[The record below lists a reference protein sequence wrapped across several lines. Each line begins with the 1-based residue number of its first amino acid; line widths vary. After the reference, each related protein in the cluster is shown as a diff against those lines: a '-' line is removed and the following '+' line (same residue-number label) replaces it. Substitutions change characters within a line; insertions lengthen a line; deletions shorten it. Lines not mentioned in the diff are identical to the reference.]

1 MTDTADAPTSVFDL
15 DLPVLGPEVLEL
27 SRAESTEQLRT
38 LASEHWIVRNLMG
51 FVIFDYDDVTKILRD
66 KRWHNAVAKIPE
78 MMGITDPEILNRPP
92 SILAAEGDVHTR
104 LRRLVAKAFSP
115 RSADRLRP
123 FMREV
128 VNELIDPV
136 AASGRADIAV
146 DICEPYPIPIIC
158 ELLGAPRADWQSFS
172 RWAEDVLR
180 IFNGT
185 ALDEMEVIEQAR
197 LELNEYVVGLIDA
210 RRNDPRADLITDLIA
225 AEEEGDRL
233 STEELVTMVNAVI
246 VGGTDTTRNQL
257 GCAMSVFAEHPD
269 QWRLLADRP
278 DLAPNAV
285 EECMRYFGA
294 IRGTGRFASEDI
306 VYRDIHFPAGTF
318 VFPSLAAANADPG
331 VTADGTGHFDI
342 TREPVKGR
350 GQMTFGSGI
359 HYCLGASLARAELQE
374 ALPAARPA
382 DARSRC
388 RRRDHLEAGDDRD
401 LRSRP
406 LPRHVHPE
414 LTPRAVSET
423 PPHRRLAHR
432 RRRRPASVSEPPR
445 WRRFAHRIRV
455 SSVVDAGPTPLA
467 LHLAALRLA
476 LQPSTLTSRGSAS
489 SAGVWLAPGA
499 HRGVWRRG
507 VPRRAHDCGPAIAR
521 RRRPPGSAY
530 RDDRRRGRA
539 VSRVGTPKRSP
550 GRMSARPASRPCS
563 RAAHRARLT
572 R

>member
-1 MTDTADAPTSVFDL
+1 MTDTAAVPTSVFDL
-15 DLPVLGPEVLEL
+15 DLPVLGSEVLEL
-27 SRAESTEQLRT
+27 SRAEATDQLRS
-38 LASEHWIVRNLMG
+38 LSSEHWIVRNLMG
-51 FVIFDYDDVTKILRD
+51 FVILDYDDVTKILRD

-78 MMGITDPEILNRPP
+78 MMGITDPAILDRPP

-136 AASGRADIAV
+136 ASTGRADIAV

-158 ELLGAPRADWQSFS
+158 ELLGAPRSDWQSFS

-185 ALDEMEVIEQAR
+185 ALDEMKVIEQAR
-197 LELNEYVVGLIDA
+197 LELNEYVVGLIEA
-210 RRNDPRADLITDLIA
+210 RRDDPRADLITDLIA

-257 GCAMSVFAEHPD
+257 GCAMSVFAQHPD
-269 QWRLLADRP
+269 QWRLLAERP
-278 DLAPNAV
+278 ELAPNAV

-374 ALPAARPA
+374 ALPLLAQRMPDLAIDGEITWKPA
-382 DARSRC
+382 TTAIFGP
-388 RRRDHLEAGDDRD
+388 DHF
-401 LRSRP
+401 P
-406 LPRHVHPE
+406 VTF
-414 LTPRAVSET
+414 TPS
-423 PPHRRLAHR
+423 
-432 RRRRPASVSEPPR
+432 
-445 WRRFAHRIRV
+445 
-455 SSVVDAGPTPLA
+455 
-467 LHLAALRLA
+467 
-476 LQPSTLTSRGSAS
+476 
-489 SAGVWLAPGA
+489 
-499 HRGVWRRG
+499 
-507 VPRRAHDCGPAIAR
+507 
-521 RRRPPGSAY
+521 
-530 RDDRRRGRA
+530 
-539 VSRVGTPKRSP
+539 
-550 GRMSARPASRPCS
+550 
-563 RAAHRARLT
+563 
-572 R
+572 